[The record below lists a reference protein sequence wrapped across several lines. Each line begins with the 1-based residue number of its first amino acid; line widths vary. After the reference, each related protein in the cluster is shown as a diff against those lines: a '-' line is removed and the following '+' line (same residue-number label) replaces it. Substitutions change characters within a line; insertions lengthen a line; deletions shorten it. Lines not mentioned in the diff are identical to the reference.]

1 VTLLAG
7 AGAVTAF
14 ALRAWPV
21 SRVLGLSGV
30 LLTAGTTLTLAG
42 VETHAVALAFA
53 GTVAAD
59 PPSPRSGRWP
69 ESRLPAGAASCWP
82 PPS

>member
-1 VTLLAG
+1 
-7 AGAVTAF
+7 VTAF

-30 LLTAGTTLTLAG
+30 LLTAGTALTLAG

-53 GTVAAD
+53 GTVAAGIFD
-59 PPSPRSGRWP
+59 LATTSS
-69 ESRLPAGAASCWP
+69 AAWS
-82 PPS
+82 